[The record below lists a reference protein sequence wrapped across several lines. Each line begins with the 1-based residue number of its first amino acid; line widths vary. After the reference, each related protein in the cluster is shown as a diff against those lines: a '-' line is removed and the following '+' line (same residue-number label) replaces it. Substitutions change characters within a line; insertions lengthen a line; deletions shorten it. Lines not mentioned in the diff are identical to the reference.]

1 MRISFV
7 FSLLQLKII
16 FKMWKTLLFLFF
28 FPMLALACIGFIC
41 MHILS
46 EEVRVEKFQV
56 AIVDQDDTKAT
67 NFIIQHLMDN
77 EEITKLSKFIQV
89 KESIANELMEKNQI
103 VAIISLPHGFTKNI
117 IKGDNTPVPVIVN
130 PRKPVQ
136 SMLVLQLLESATK
149 FTSAAQSGINTIYH
163 FLQKEGVGEEI
174 IEEEFNKSIAAFS
187 FQILGRGKLFNEEVR
202 QGINQNLINYYITS
216 FSVLLLMFWSFSIP
230 LLLKGNMSKALQ
242 DRLTIGG
249 ITKLTEAAT
258 LITFH
263 SIMIIFTIFL
273 LFPISNWLSVSP
285 VNMFI
290 RLYFISLAFTFLF
303 LFVDVICKNIKSYT
317 VLGCF
322 IILLGIIGGGHI
334 IPTIYYPIWLENLGK
349 WTVNYWAVFSL
360 AGEISR
366 SFALI
371 IFTIIQLSIIGV
383 FLYFQGRWGKVTGK

>member
-1 MRISFV
+1 
-7 FSLLQLKII
+7 
-16 FKMWKTLLFLFF
+16 MWKTLLFMFF
-28 FPMLALACIGFIC
+28 FPMLALACIGFISMC
-41 MHILS
+41 ILS

-56 AIVDQDDTKAT
+56 AIVDQDNTKAT
-67 NFIIQHLMDN
+67 NFLIQHLMDN

-89 KESIANELMEKNQI
+89 NDSIANELMEKNQI

-130 PRKPVQ
+130 PRKPIQ

-163 FLQKEGVGEEI
+163 FLQKAGVGEEI
-174 IEEEFNKSIAAFS
+174 IEEEYNKSIVAFS
-187 FQILGRGKLFNEEVR
+187 FQIFGRGKLFKAEVR
-202 QGINQNLINYYITS
+202 QGINQNLTNYYITS

-242 DRLTIGG
+242 NRLSIYG
-249 ITKLTEAAT
+249 ITKLSEAAAT

-263 SIMIIFTIFL
+263 SMMIIFTIFL
-273 LFPISNWLSVSP
+273 LFPISNWLTVSP
-285 VNMFI
+285 INMFI
-290 RLYFISLAFTFLF
+290 RLYFISLAFTSLF
-303 LFVDVICKNIKSYT
+303 LFVDVICKNIKMYSL
-317 VLGCF
+317 LGCF

-334 IPTIYYPIWLENLGK
+334 IPTIYYPIWLENLGQ

-371 IFTIIQLSIIGV
+371 IFTIIQLLIISV